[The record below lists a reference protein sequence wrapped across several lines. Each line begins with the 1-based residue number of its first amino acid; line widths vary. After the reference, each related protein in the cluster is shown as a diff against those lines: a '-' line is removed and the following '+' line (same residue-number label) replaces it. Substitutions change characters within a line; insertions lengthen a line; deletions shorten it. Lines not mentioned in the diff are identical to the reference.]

1 MQDSLDRRIKGK
13 ILFFKNKI
21 EEIEAIEKYYERN
34 FLFELAT
41 ITRQKK
47 RKIQQKL
54 KDARDMYRV
63 YFLLRLLML

>member
-1 MQDSLDRRIKGK
+1 MQDSLDRRIKWK
-13 ILFFKNKI
+13 ILFKKNKF

-34 FLFELAT
+34 FLLELST

-54 KDARDMYRV
+54 KDTRDMHKV
-63 YFLLRLLML
+63 YFLLRML